1 MLSSLLLPVVLLGLV
16 DAQYF
21 PPFGHGHGGQSNAT
35 CIVQGDCVSHDRG
48 LSWLSTQLSPTA
60 VISCRG
66 SPLQLYNAGRY
77 WDEQ

>member
-1 MLSSLLLPVVLLGLV
+1 MLTSFLLSLVLLGLI
-16 DAQYF
+16 DAQHF
-21 PPFGHGHGGQSNAT
+21 PSFDHGYGAQGNAT

-48 LSWLSTQLSPTA
+48 LTWLSTQLSPAA

-77 WDEQ
+77 WGEQ